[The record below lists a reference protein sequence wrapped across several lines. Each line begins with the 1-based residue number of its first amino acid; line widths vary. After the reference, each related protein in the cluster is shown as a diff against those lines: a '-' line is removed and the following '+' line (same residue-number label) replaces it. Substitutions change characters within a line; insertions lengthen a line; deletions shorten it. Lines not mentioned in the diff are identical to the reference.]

1 MSENRWE
8 LNVKINESIITSII
22 MLSSITYHLPDGES
36 EKRPSYFQIA
46 KYFNLRKKGEVSSK
60 LQLHI

>member
-1 MSENRWE
+1 
-8 LNVKINESIITSII
+8 

-60 LQLHI
+60 LQLHIS